1 MVDGEEGTDADEGT
15 EENEENQEQEE
26 AVDSDVDSDIE
37 ERARAMGWVPPE
49 EFKGKGSPRTAQ
61 EFIDFGEKSA
71 PILSDRLDRANAK
84 IEELGGVITNL
95 TGVVNDV
102 KEQSYQRALA
112 EVKAEQRLAVEE
124 GDTKAYD
131 MAEKKLD
138 KLGKT
143 VTKEAAKAG
152 TDAPPPEVRDWV
164 EKNQWFDNDPALRST
179 AITYLTDVQNEFPGM
194 NLDDQL
200 TEVSKMVKQAFPRK
214 FGKEAP
220 PVGGGSPP
228 KKGGKKQSVATL
240 PQEARAAGVKFVEQ
254 GLYKDLNAYAKVYFE
269 GESA

>member
-95 TGVVNDV
+95 TGVVNN
-102 KEQSYQRALA
+102 
-112 EVKAEQRLAVEE
+112 
-124 GDTKAYD
+124 KAYD

-143 VTKEAAKAG
+143 VTREAARAG